1 MRITGGENSW
11 YTRAMRAIGCN
22 TTPTVQLNGEIHQQP
37 ALYGTGEAHR
47 QQYQIRFQLEVGAR
61 QSRVVRV
68 PVGEYPPLETRGVNP
83 LHSPILAGE
92 RGGGNAP
99 LAIATLLVRM

>member
-1 MRITGGENSW
+1 MRVAGGDTSR

-37 ALYGTGEAHR
+37 ALYGTGEPHR
-47 QQYQIRFQLEVGAR
+47 QQHQIRLQLEVGPR
-61 QSRVVRV
+61 QSRIVRV
-68 PVGEYPPLETRGVNP
+68 PVGEYLPLETRGVDP
-83 LHSPILAGE
+83 LHSSILAGE

-99 LAIATLLVRM
+99 LAIAT

>member
-1 MRITGGENSW
+1 MRIAGGENSR
-11 YTRAMRAIGCN
+11 YTRAMRTIGCN

-47 QQYQIRFQLEVGAR
+47 QQYQIRFQLEVGAG
-61 QSRVVRV
+61 QSRVVGV
-68 PVGEYPPLETRGVNP
+68 PVGEYLSLQTGGVNP

-92 RGGGNAP
+92 RGGGDAP
-99 LAIATLLVRM
+99 LSITTLFVRM